1 MSIRNLNV
9 GVRSGVFFLI
19 VMILMALSSGIS
31 VWNMRQMRM
40 LTIDIQENSLPSIK
54 QAGIIASSIL
64 RMRLETFKFVT
75 ATSQEKKEFEASLA
89 VAKEALNADVS
100 YYEGLISSDEERRSY
115 ESLRSGLAAYDNTAA
130 LLVEKSNSGT
140 LSEVFDYMKINIIPL
155 AKKMQADASEL
166 IKLNDRDAIQSGL
179 KSQDA
184 YDHGITY
191 AVLILIFTS
200 LSTLGL
206 AIVFTRS
213 ITGPLKV
220 LVETSKEIS
229 NNDLRRDVLIDGKD
243 EITELQ
249 GATSAMLGNLRMTVK
264 LLGNSSTQLACA
276 AEEMSQVTLESNR
289 GMQQQSL
296 ETDQAATAVNQMT
309 AAVEEVAR
317 NASAASAST
326 QDSERSTKRGSERV
340 AKTITSIEGLNVTVN
355 ATSQEVEKL
364 AQSAQSISKVLGV
377 IRSIAEQTNLLA
389 LNAAIEAAR
398 AGDQGR
404 GFAVVADEVRALAH
418 RTQQSTLEIEQIIKG
433 VQEGSEQA
441 VLSMTQTSTE
451 ADKTLLIAHEAGAA
465 LVEIAAAILDISERN
480 MLIATASEEQAQVAR
495 SVDQNLVSIRD
506 LSVQASTAAEQTSTA
521 SHELSKLATEL
532 NGLVKKFTV

>member
-1 MSIRNLNV
+1 MSIRNVKV
-9 GVRSGVFFLI
+9 GTRSGLFFLAI
-19 VMILMALSSGIS
+19 ILLMAVSSGIS
-31 VWNMRQMRM
+31 VWNMRQMQA

-54 QAGIIASSIL
+54 QASIIAASVL
-64 RMRLETFKFVT
+64 RMRLETFKLIT
-75 ATSQEKKEFEASLA
+75 ATGPERKEFEVNLGQLKAALKDD
-89 VAKEALNADVS
+89 VA
-100 YYEGLISSDEERRSY
+100 YYEHLVSGDEERKFY
-115 ESLRSGLAAYDNTAA
+115 EALKSNLVAYDNQIA
-130 LLVEKSNSGT
+130 LLLNKGESRSLTET
-140 LSEVFDYMKINIIPL
+140 LEYIKTNVIPVSKQLQANTEALVDY
-155 AKKMQADASEL
+155 
-166 IKLNDRDAIQSGL
+166 NDRDVAQSGL
-179 KSQDA
+179 KSQAA
-184 YDHGITY
+184 YDNGVTF
-191 AVLILIFTS
+191 AVLILIGSALATVVLAVLFTK
-200 LSTLGL
+200 
-206 AIVFTRS
+206 S
-213 ITGPLKV
+213 ITGPLKA
-220 LVETSKEIS
+220 LVEASKEIS
-229 NNDLRRDVLIDGKD
+229 NNDLRRDVLINGKD

-249 GATSAMLGNLRMTVK
+249 TATSAMLGNLRMTVK
-264 LLGNSSTQLACA
+264 LLGHSSTQLACA
-276 AEEMSQVTLESNR
+276 AEEMSQVTSESNR
-289 GMQQQSL
+289 GIQQQSL

-317 NASAASAST
+317 NASAASVST
-326 QDSERSTKRGSERV
+326 QDSERSTQRGSERV
-340 AKTITSIEGLNVTVN
+340 AKTISSIEGLNVTVN

-441 VLSMTQTSTE
+441 VLSMTHTSTE

-506 LSVQASTAAEQTSTA
+506 LSAQTSTAAEQTSTA
-521 SHELSKLATEL
+521 SHELSKLASEL
-532 NGLVKKFTV
+532 NSLVMKFTV